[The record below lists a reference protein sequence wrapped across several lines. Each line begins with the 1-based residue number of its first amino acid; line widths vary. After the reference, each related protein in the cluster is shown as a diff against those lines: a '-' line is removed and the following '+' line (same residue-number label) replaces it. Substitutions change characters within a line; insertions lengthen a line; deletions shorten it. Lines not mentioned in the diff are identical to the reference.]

1 MERLAGKVA
10 IVTSASRG
18 IGRACG
24 LELAAEGAAVVVFVA
39 SDDADYI
46 TGATFML
53 DKGRVMHADARQL
66 RYPDERGDLVGTMQ
80 EKWY

>member
-1 MERLAGKVA
+1 VERLAGKVA

-24 LELAAEGAAVVVFVA
+24 LELAAEGAAVVVFLA

-53 DKGRVMHADARQL
+53 DKGR
-66 RYPDERGDLVGTMQ
+66 
-80 EKWY
+80 